1 MTSALSQRNPV
12 TARSTPSA
20 IRLSASVP
28 LRLDSREG
36 WWLVESGNVD
46 MFAVMLKNGRPTGI
60 RHPLGRMALGGL
72 IAGLPQDSRSAVIA
86 VGHLGTS
93 VVALADE
100 DVSTWSYEEQ
110 ADRID
115 RWLCLI
121 ANAIFGDG
129 PSWPEIAQEAGHSVK
144 LAAGKEI
151 YIARGV
157 AWVVGCSGTFFIG
170 NLRFSSPAAAP
181 IAGGLSVK
189 ADTDCTLDLIA
200 TADALQRGLKTTG
213 LAAFHAVF
221 LSGLAKYIM
230 LSDEAAGRRVAARD
244 QANRR
249 SLRAAV
255 ERLAGVTAGEQPVY
269 AAKLSVDDPTLAAFS
284 IVAAHQGIE
293 LTRIARGVTGTDP
306 LMSDFAGAN
315 GVGLRQVMLRGTWWR
330 SDNGPLLASRG
341 EAKRPVAL
349 LPIGRRG
356 YRLWDPAD
364 GSSVAV
370 DDAIAAEIAPQA
382 VMAYRPIPPH
392 TASPAALIGFAY
404 DSIRGELA
412 TIIAA
417 STLVGAVGALLPI
430 ATGFL
435 FGSAI
440 PRGDDAEV
448 LTVIAGLALAALG
461 ASVFDL
467 TSGVALVRLRGRFE
481 QSTQPALIN
490 RLLGLPANFFR
501 RFDTGE
507 LTNRVLS
514 VQSMRRLLADNTLV
528 SFLAGLYAVASF
540 GVILIY
546 SPLLALV
553 GAALAVLGALVN
565 GALSIG
571 ELRHERARIA
581 LRGREDSLLVQI
593 IQGIAKLRVAAG
605 ESRAF
610 GLWASLFAL
619 QKRRLLRRQQY
630 ASLGALFGEI
640 YPILGTLALFLA
652 VSRLLSPGGS
662 AQPALSLSGFLAV
675 NAAFGQLFAAN
686 TALVRASTTM
696 LGVIPLFDRLRPI
709 LAAEPELRPD
719 QTEAGP
725 LSGHIELSHVSF
737 RYAEGS
743 RLVLDDVSLRIE
755 PGQFVAFVGQSGC
768 GKSTL
773 LRLLLGFE
781 RPESG
786 DILYDGQSIGTLD
799 LVSLRRQI
807 GVVLQHSRIATG
819 TIFDNIAG
827 GRPCSLDDVW
837 TAARLAGLD
846 GDIEAMPMGM
856 HTLLIEGSVT
866 LSGGQRQRLMI
877 ARALIGKPRLLF
889 FDEATSA
896 LDNRTQSVVIQS
908 LERLRTTRV
917 VVAHRLSTLEH
928 ADRIFVLAGGQLV
941 ESGGFGELIA
951 QHGAFSRLV
960 QRQTL

>member
-1 MTSALSQRNPV
+1 
-12 TARSTPSA
+12 
-20 IRLSASVP
+20 
-28 LRLDSREG
+28 
-36 WWLVESGNVD
+36 
-46 MFAVMLKNGRPTGI
+46 
-60 RHPLGRMALGGL
+60 
-72 IAGLPQDSRSAVIA
+72 
-86 VGHLGTS
+86 
-93 VVALADE
+93 
-100 DVSTWSYEEQ
+100 
-110 ADRID
+110 
-115 RWLCLI
+115 
-121 ANAIFGDG
+121 
-129 PSWPEIAQEAGHSVK
+129 
-144 LAAGKEI
+144 
-151 YIARGV
+151 
-157 AWVVGCSGTFFIG
+157 
-170 NLRFSSPAAAP
+170 
-181 IAGGLSVK
+181 
-189 ADTDCTLDLIA
+189 
-200 TADALQRGLKTTG
+200 
-213 LAAFHAVF
+213 
-221 LSGLAKYIM
+221 
-230 LSDEAAGRRVAARD
+230 
-244 QANRR
+244 
-249 SLRAAV
+249 
-255 ERLAGVTAGEQPVY
+255 
-269 AAKLSVDDPTLAAFS
+269 
-284 IVAAHQGIE
+284 
-293 LTRIARGVTGTDP
+293 
-306 LMSDFAGAN
+306 
-315 GVGLRQVMLRGTWWR
+315 
-330 SDNGPLLASRG
+330 
-341 EAKRPVAL
+341 
-349 LPIGRRG
+349 
-356 YRLWDPAD
+356 
-364 GSSVAV
+364 
-370 DDAIAAEIAPQA
+370 
-382 VMAYRPIPPH
+382 
-392 TASPAALIGFAY
+392 
-404 DSIRGELA
+404 
-412 TIIAA
+412 
-417 STLVGAVGALLPI
+417 
-430 ATGFL
+430 
-435 FGSAI
+435 
-440 PRGDDAEV
+440 
-448 LTVIAGLALAALG
+448 
-461 ASVFDL
+461 
-467 TSGVALVRLRGRFE
+467 
-481 QSTQPALIN
+481 
-490 RLLGLPANFFR
+490 
-501 RFDTGE
+501 
-507 LTNRVLS
+507 
-514 VQSMRRLLADNTLV
+514 
-528 SFLAGLYAVASF
+528 
-540 GVILIY
+540 
-546 SPLLALV
+546 
-553 GAALAVLGALVN
+553 
-565 GALSIG
+565 
-571 ELRHERARIA
+571 
-581 LRGREDSLLVQI
+581 
-593 IQGIAKLRVAAG
+593 
-605 ESRAF
+605 
-610 GLWASLFAL
+610 
-619 QKRRLLRRQQY
+619 LRRQQY

-652 VSRLLSPGGS
+652 VSRLLSLGGS

-786 DILYDGQSIGTLD
+786 DTLYDGQSIGTLD